1 MGAAV
6 SKPSRCAGAIT
17 IIHLDMNSSGDM
29 ISGGDDF
36 SGGSLL
42 GDEHPP
48 GQPPPP
54 PPPAPVAG
62 PQAQAQAMQY
72 QTLRSAAAVAAQLA
86 ETHRLLGSCLR
97 GDLEEDDEPPEP
109 PLPDTTGGS
118 GAKKAAHTIVPSIK
132 TALLQDESLQRR
144 FGSYYDPSGDGTS
157 HSSSDGAA
165 AAAAS
170 VAAIHLPVP
179 CRGHGGAVRI
189 VAAARTFEEEC
200 ARQHGKQMQKWRR
213 QQQKQQGQVTTMSTA
228 GTALLQR
235 HLAALLRT
243 VRAESE
249 SLLANAAFVE
259 KILSILAAPPHS
271 NSFETTSLGRF
282 RDRLGSVR
290 AAATVALHRGGE
302 DGCEL
307 ERVGRADMRLAG
319 SGQPGVGPALWAP
332 APTGGRAPSTPA
344 AGTGT
349 GTSGEGKAGSSGK
362 RKRSASKKMIEAEN
376 DAAYEQRMEM
386 ERKLGRQQQKQRPKT
401 GAGGGG
407 GGGSGSGKKM
417 RKRPSPR
424 SSPKFPHPS
433 TANKTLPGYS
443 GGSSPEAAT
452 ATSGTNSGSKCQQL
466 AGNASSSASASSR
479 LGLGR
484 DVPPRPNVTIVD
496 SNLNRITNP
505 LLALPLYPRGVTGPN
520 GTSTAPGRSSIVAA
534 ARVAGMAG
542 GDASSSS
549 AAAAA
554 VAGKGGNAS
563 RGSVASGAAA
573 AFGGEGVAIGA
584 AGLPFRPDLIP
595 HGGEMW
601 SVMELYDPKIV
612 DTFPLSYLARLLGF
626 DVPHSVPES
635 DLAATAE
642 SDVAALFAGTE
653 MEAVVEAVTAVAKT
667 KEGKSIE
674 RAEIKPFQKFDPAT
688 VKLMKNKDDIWMT
701 VPKLGQFAS
710 IIRSNKRQRLGGA
723 TGPTALEE
731 DGDSDDF
738 FDLDIIDPIWKAIL
752 SDRALLS
759 GGSEVKIRQ
768 TESIDIPAAKKAEDI
783 TGADSDTNAVEPSS
797 DLAQATLLKE
807 TATDAAV
814 AAPTAGKSS
823 ASALS
828 DPQAAETTVDVGTS
842 ADPSKEGASLSAN
855 SDTCSLIETSAA
867 ASASSDANPLPP
879 ARTSASPADKS
890 SSLSVRIVPIT
901 FGVGPN
907 VKLANGS
914 YYQFISDQCLN
925 CAKELVA
932 DPFTQ
937 RRAGMHDDS
946 SPDGRVIKLLREGC
960 ITFRIATVGDE
971 ELLHRLNKVSCVVAL
986 VMVVVEASMTTSYK
1000 CTSFFTVFV
1009 HTISEQNKVPFG
1021 GRLCVCLEV
1030 WSFLYHCSRKDCC
1043 RFQGGRDGRLRRHR
1057 FAAEIRSSGIYSLQL
1072 LLVQDRR
1079 HP

>member
-1 MGAAV
+1 
-6 SKPSRCAGAIT
+6 
-17 IIHLDMNSSGDM
+17 
-29 ISGGDDF
+29 
-36 SGGSLL
+36 
-42 GDEHPP
+42 
-48 GQPPPP
+48 
-54 PPPAPVAG
+54 
-62 PQAQAQAMQY
+62 
-72 QTLRSAAAVAAQLA
+72 
-86 ETHRLLGSCLR
+86 
-97 GDLEEDDEPPEP
+97 
-109 PLPDTTGGS
+109 
-118 GAKKAAHTIVPSIK
+118 
-132 TALLQDESLQRR
+132 
-144 FGSYYDPSGDGTS
+144 
-157 HSSSDGAA
+157 
-165 AAAAS
+165 
-170 VAAIHLPVP
+170 
-179 CRGHGGAVRI
+179 
-189 VAAARTFEEEC
+189 
-200 ARQHGKQMQKWRR
+200 
-213 QQQKQQGQVTTMSTA
+213 
-228 GTALLQR
+228 
-235 HLAALLRT
+235 
-243 VRAESE
+243 
-249 SLLANAAFVE
+249 
-259 KILSILAAPPHS
+259 
-271 NSFETTSLGRF
+271 
-282 RDRLGSVR
+282 
-290 AAATVALHRGGE
+290 
-302 DGCEL
+302 
-307 ERVGRADMRLAG
+307 
-319 SGQPGVGPALWAP
+319 
-332 APTGGRAPSTPA
+332 
-344 AGTGT
+344 
-349 GTSGEGKAGSSGK
+349 
-362 RKRSASKKMIEAEN
+362 
-376 DAAYEQRMEM
+376 
-386 ERKLGRQQQKQRPKT
+386 
-401 GAGGGG
+401 
-407 GGGSGSGKKM
+407 M

-424 SSPKFPHPS
+424 SSPKIPHPS
-433 TANKTLPGYS
+433 TANKNLPGYS

-452 ATSGTNSGSKCQQL
+452 ATSGTNSGSKRQQL

-549 AAAAA
+549 AVAAA

-674 RAEIKPFQKFDPAT
+674 TAEIKPFQKFDPAT
-688 VKLMKNKDDIWMT
+688 VKFMRNKDDIWMT

-731 DGDSDDF
+731 DGDGDDF
-738 FDLDIIDPIWKAIL
+738 FDMDIIDPIWKAIL

-768 TESIDIPAAKKAEDI
+768 TESIDIPAAKKAEDN

-842 ADPSKEGASLSAN
+842 AEPSKEGASLSAN

-890 SSLSVRIVPIT
+890 SSDRKSVV
-901 FGVGPN
+901 
-907 VKLANGS
+907 
-914 YYQFISDQCLN
+914 
-925 CAKELVA
+925 
-932 DPFTQ
+932 
-937 RRAGMHDDS
+937 
-946 SPDGRVIKLLREGC
+946 
-960 ITFRIATVGDE
+960 
-971 ELLHRLNKVSCVVAL
+971 
-986 VMVVVEASMTTSYK
+986 
-1000 CTSFFTVFV
+1000 
-1009 HTISEQNKVPFG
+1009 
-1021 GRLCVCLEV
+1021 
-1030 WSFLYHCSRKDCC
+1030 
-1043 RFQGGRDGRLRRHR
+1043 
-1057 FAAEIRSSGIYSLQL
+1057 
-1072 LLVQDRR
+1072 
-1079 HP
+1079 

>member
-17 IIHLDMNSSGDM
+17 IIHLDMDSSGDM
-29 ISGGDDF
+29 IPGGDS

-48 GQPPPP
+48 G
-54 PPPAPVAG
+54 
-62 PQAQAQAMQY
+62 QAQAMQY

-97 GDLEEDDEPPEP
+97 GDLEEDDEPP
-109 PLPDTTGGS
+109 LPDTGGS

-132 TALLQDESLQRR
+132 TALLRDENLQRR
-144 FGSYYDPSGDGTS
+144 FGPYYDPSGDRASQS

-228 GTALLQR
+228 GAALLQR

-259 KILSILAAPPHS
+259 KILSILGAPPHS

-332 APTGGRAPSTPA
+332 TPTPPGGRAPSTPA

-407 GGGSGSGKKM
+407 GGSGSGKKM

-452 ATSGTNSGSKCQQL
+452 ATSGTNSGSKRQQL

-520 GTSTAPGRSSIVAA
+520 GTSTAPGRSSIIAA

-554 VAGKGGNAS
+554 VAGKGVNAS

-635 DLAATAE
+635 DVAATAE

-674 RAEIKPFQKFDPAT
+674 RAEIKPFQKFDPAN

-731 DGDSDDF
+731 DGDGDDF

-783 TGADSDTNAVEPSS
+783 TGADSDTNAVEHSS

-842 ADPSKEGASLSAN
+842 AEPSKEGASLSAN
-855 SDTCSLIETSAA
+855 SDTCSLVETSAA
-867 ASASSDANPLPP
+867 ASAASDANPLPT

-890 SSLSVRIVPIT
+890 SPLSVRIVPIT

-932 DPFTQ
+932 DPFAQ
-937 RRAGMHDDS
+937 RRAGVHDDS

>member
-1 MGAAV
+1 
-6 SKPSRCAGAIT
+6 
-17 IIHLDMNSSGDM
+17 
-29 ISGGDDF
+29 
-36 SGGSLL
+36 
-42 GDEHPP
+42 
-48 GQPPPP
+48 
-54 PPPAPVAG
+54 
-62 PQAQAQAMQY
+62 
-72 QTLRSAAAVAAQLA
+72 
-86 ETHRLLGSCLR
+86 
-97 GDLEEDDEPPEP
+97 
-109 PLPDTTGGS
+109 
-118 GAKKAAHTIVPSIK
+118 
-132 TALLQDESLQRR
+132 
-144 FGSYYDPSGDGTS
+144 
-157 HSSSDGAA
+157 
-165 AAAAS
+165 
-170 VAAIHLPVP
+170 
-179 CRGHGGAVRI
+179 
-189 VAAARTFEEEC
+189 
-200 ARQHGKQMQKWRR
+200 
-213 QQQKQQGQVTTMSTA
+213 
-228 GTALLQR
+228 
-235 HLAALLRT
+235 
-243 VRAESE
+243 
-249 SLLANAAFVE
+249 
-259 KILSILAAPPHS
+259 
-271 NSFETTSLGRF
+271 
-282 RDRLGSVR
+282 
-290 AAATVALHRGGE
+290 
-302 DGCEL
+302 
-307 ERVGRADMRLAG
+307 
-319 SGQPGVGPALWAP
+319 
-332 APTGGRAPSTPA
+332 
-344 AGTGT
+344 
-349 GTSGEGKAGSSGK
+349 
-362 RKRSASKKMIEAEN
+362 
-376 DAAYEQRMEM
+376 
-386 ERKLGRQQQKQRPKT
+386 
-401 GAGGGG
+401 
-407 GGGSGSGKKM
+407 
-417 RKRPSPR
+417 
-424 SSPKFPHPS
+424 
-433 TANKTLPGYS
+433 
-443 GGSSPEAAT
+443 
-452 ATSGTNSGSKCQQL
+452 
-466 AGNASSSASASSR
+466 
-479 LGLGR
+479 
-484 DVPPRPNVTIVD
+484 
-496 SNLNRITNP
+496 
-505 LLALPLYPRGVTGPN
+505 
-520 GTSTAPGRSSIVAA
+520 
-534 ARVAGMAG
+534 MAG

-554 VAGKGGNAS
+554 VAGKGVNAS

-635 DLAATAE
+635 DVAATAE

-674 RAEIKPFQKFDPAT
+674 RAEIKPFQKFDPAN

-731 DGDSDDF
+731 DGDGDDF

-783 TGADSDTNAVEPSS
+783 TGADSDTNAVEHSS

-842 ADPSKEGASLSAN
+842 AEPSKEGASLSAN
-855 SDTCSLIETSAA
+855 SDTCSLVETSAA
-867 ASASSDANPLPP
+867 ASASSDANPLPT

-890 SSLSVRIVPIT
+890 SPLSVRIVPIT

-932 DPFTQ
+932 DPFAQ
-937 RRAGMHDDS
+937 RRAGVHDDS